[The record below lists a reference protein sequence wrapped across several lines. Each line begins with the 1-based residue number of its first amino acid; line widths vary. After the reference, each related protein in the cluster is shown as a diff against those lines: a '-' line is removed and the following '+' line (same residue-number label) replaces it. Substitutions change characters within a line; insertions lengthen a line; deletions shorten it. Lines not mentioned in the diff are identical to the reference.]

1 MGQTQIDQKLSSKQR
16 LSESD
21 FNTFKFKLQKNFK
34 EVNET
39 IVMTKINGNPAE
51 NIAWLLELK
60 LLSQRL
66 TG

>member
-51 NIAWLLELK
+51 NIA
-60 LLSQRL
+60 
-66 TG
+66 